1 MVVCIKDKMMEKRND
16 PYQIIKHRHV
26 TEKATM
32 LHELQNA
39 KSNPSVSRFE
49 LPKYVF
55 VVDREADKKQIATA
69 IEKIYEKLNIRVVS
83 VNTINVK
90 AKQRRV
96 RGRIGNKAAF
106 KKAIVTLEKGDKLDN
121 D

>member
-1 MVVCIKDKMMEKRND
+1 MERGND

-32 LHELQNA
+32 LQELQNA
-39 KSNPSVSRFE
+39 KGNPSVSRFE

-55 VVDREADKKQIATA
+55 VVDKDADKRQIAKA
-69 IEKIYEKLNIRVVS
+69 IEQIYEKLNVRVVS

-96 RGRIGNKAAF
+96 RGRVGFKAAF
-106 KKAIVTLEKGDKLDN
+106 KKAIVTLEKGDKLEN
-121 D
+121 V

>member
-1 MVVCIKDKMMEKRND
+1 MEKNRD

-32 LHELQNA
+32 LQELQNA
-39 KSNPSVSRFE
+39 SSNPSLKKFE

-55 VVDREADKKQIATA
+55 IVDREADKKQIALA
-69 IEKIYEKLNIRVVS
+69 VEKIYEKLNVRVVS

-90 AKQRRV
+90 GKKRHI
-96 RGRIGNKAAF
+96 RGRVGYRADF

-121 D
+121 V

>member
-1 MVVCIKDKMMEKRND
+1 MEKGRD

-32 LHELQNA
+32 LQELQNA
-39 KSNPSVSRFE
+39 KSNPSVSKFE

-55 VVDREADKKQIATA
+55 VVDRDADKRQIARA
-69 IEKIYEKLNIRVVS
+69 VEQIYQKLNVRVVS

-90 AKQRRV
+90 GKKRRV
-96 RGRIGNKAAF
+96 RGRVGFKAAF

-121 D
+121 V

>member
-1 MVVCIKDKMMEKRND
+1 MENRKD

-32 LHELQNA
+32 LQELQNA
-39 KSNPSVSRFE
+39 KNNPSLSKFE

-55 VVDREADKKQIATA
+55 VVDKDADKRQIANA
-69 IEKIYEKLNIRVVS
+69 IEKIYQKLNVRVVS

-90 AKQRRV
+90 GKQRRV
-96 RGRIGNKAAF
+96 RGRVGYKAAF

-121 D
+121 V